1 MAGALP
7 GALAPLGVEMRTLVP
22 GYPAVLA
29 GLEGDGGAVDL
40 AEAMGGPVRLLAGRR
55 RRARPPGPGRAAS
68 LRPPGQ
74 PLSRPGRP
82 RLAGQLPPLRPAWRR
97 VAADIGLG
105 RLADWRPDLVHGHD
119 WQAGLAPAYLAFAGE
134 PRPATVLTIHNLAF
148 QGLFDPACI
157 GELGLPP
164 RGVPGRG
171 LRILGPRRLP
181 QGRAL
186 STPTG

>member
-1 MAGALP
+1 
-7 GALAPLGVEMRTLVP
+7 MRTLVP

-40 AEAMGGPVRLLAGRR
+40 AEAMGGPARLLS
-55 RRARPPGPGRAAS
+55 GRAAG
-68 LRPPGQ
+68 LDLLVLDAPH
-74 PLSRPGRP
+74 LYARPGNPYLGPDGRDWP
-82 RLAGQLPPLRPAWRR
+82 DNYRRYGLLAR

-119 WQAGLAPAYLAFAGE
+119 WQAGLAPAYLAFAGA

-164 RGVPGRG
+164 EAFQRRR
-171 LRILGPRRLP
+171 LRVLGPRRLP
-181 QGRAL
+181 QGRPAT
-186 STPTG
+186 TPTG